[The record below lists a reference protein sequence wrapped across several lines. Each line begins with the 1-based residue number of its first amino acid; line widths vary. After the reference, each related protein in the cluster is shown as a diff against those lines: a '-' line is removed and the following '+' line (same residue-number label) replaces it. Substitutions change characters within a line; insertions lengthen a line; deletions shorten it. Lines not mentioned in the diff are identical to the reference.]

1 MVENLS
7 DGKPPSLLEK
17 IIQKRGLSI
26 ESLEA
31 GLEALPDEALLA
43 NIEKCATR
51 IKKAMYENEP
61 LVIFGHDD
69 PDGITSAYILYQF
82 FNTCGFQNHRY
93 FIPNRNVEPYG
104 IQDSLVNFVKE
115 GNYHLVITV
124 DNGIASFEGV
134 EKLNQIGCE
143 TLITDHHL
151 IQPDKIP
158 NAYTIVNPHLPSS
171 TYPYKM
177 LAGVGVVLML
187 IRYLGRE
194 LEYDITPDYY
204 FWTAVG
210 SIADRVPMT
219 EVNRIIVRYAFQH
232 WQELKDSTFEL
243 LVPYYGPI
251 ETYSDIYELIQYLV
265 KLLSNGREEN
275 GENAALRFLLETN
288 GEKEKLFYHLDSL
301 KNQSETELAKVYN
314 FLDTLTTGFE
324 GSAFIY
330 FDDEGIIPYH
340 LLGAAASYITGKF
353 GVPTLIMKL
362 HNSEIVC
369 EGRCNEGFNLVEAF
383 TFCKEHLKQYGGHAK
398 AAGFSLEPEK
408 YDSFLECFHQYLDEN
423 CPEPVTNLRIEPDAV
438 VSLEELNEQNWLS
451 LELLLPYGQDHP
463 EPCFLIKDTTLMEL
477 QSKFQVDIN
486 GFNFPDNIKGDV
498 LVSWIS
504 PRVLKILSFTE
515 TSSIA

>member
-1 MVENLS
+1 MIENLS
-7 DGKPPSLLEK
+7 EEKPRNLLEK
-17 IIQKRGLSI
+17 IIQKRGLSL

-31 GLEALPDEALLA
+31 GIEALPDESLLA
-43 NIEKCATR
+43 NIEKGATR
-51 IKKAMYENEP
+51 IKKAMYDNEP

-69 PDGITSAYILYQF
+69 PDGITSTYILYQF
-82 FNTCGFQNHRY
+82 FNACGFQNHKY

-104 IQDSLVNFVKE
+104 IQDSLVDFVKQ

-134 EKLNQIGCE
+134 EKLNKIGCE

-151 IQPDKIP
+151 IQPDKLP
-158 NAYTIVNPHLPSS
+158 NANTIINPHLPYSK
-171 TYPYKM
+171 YPYKM

-187 IRYLGRE
+187 IRFLSRE

-232 WQELKDSTFEL
+232 WKEINNDTIEFL
-243 LVPYYGPI
+243 LPYYGPT
-251 ETYSDIYELIQYLV
+251 ETYTDIYALIQYLV
-265 KLLSNGREEN
+265 RLLSNGREEN
-275 GENAALRFLLETN
+275 GENAALRFLIKTD
-288 GEKEKLFYHLDSL
+288 GEKEELFYKLESL

-324 GSAFIY
+324 GNAFIY
-330 FDDEGIIPYH
+330 LDDEDIIPYH
-340 LLGAAASYITGKF
+340 LLGAAASYIAGKF
-353 GVPTLIMKL
+353 SVPTLIMKL
-362 HNSEIVC
+362 YKSEIVC
-369 EGRCNEGFNLVEAF
+369 ESRCTEGFNLVEAF
-383 TFCKEHLKQYGGHAK
+383 TACKEHLKQYGGHAK

-423 CPEPVTNLRIEPDAV
+423 CPEPVTNLKIEPDAV

-451 LELLLPYGQDHP
+451 LELLLPYGEDHP
-463 EPCFLIKDTTLMEL
+463 EPCFLIKDTTLMGL

-504 PRVLKILSFTE
+504 PRVLKVLSFTE